1 MPDLSEGL
9 MGGASSDP
17 HRPSADDMSLAYA
30 VPLRAI
36 RQPATTVLQ
45 AEWTHGAACWR
56 RTASNAMMNPLSLT
70 GCGLSHSRRGTLSE
84 YAEAG
89 DIKALNLDAVQ
100 LSPVMSK
107 DILSHPAFLLP

>member
-9 MGGASSDP
+9 MGGASGDP
-17 HRPSADDMSLAYA
+17 CRRPVDDMSLAYA

-36 RQPATTVLQ
+36 RQRATTVLQ
-45 AEWTHGAACWR
+45 AEWTHGATCWR

-84 YAEAG
+84 RAETG
-89 DIKALNLDAVQ
+89 DIEARLAH
-100 LSPVMSK
+100 
-107 DILSHPAFLLP
+107 HPLVNGRIPLAKSLG

>member
-1 MPDLSEGL
+1 MPDLSEGP
-9 MGGASSDP
+9 MAGASSDP

-45 AEWTHGAACWR
+45 AEWTHGATCWR

-84 YAEAG
+84 RAETG
-89 DIKALNLDAVQ
+89 DIEIEGVDEADA
-100 LSPVMSK
+100 
-107 DILSHPAFLLP
+107 AFDLIVRAPKKGSFR